1 MLTLTRISKTGPLFN
16 GLAKKAARDF
26 TREASL
32 EIAKEGQSMWIAQL
46 NRSMK
51 HPTGYYT
58 SNIMINRAGNSNT
71 VHDNDVIYG
80 AWLEG
85 TGSRNFPVTRFKGYH
100 SMRKVRQKLDSKA
113 PRIAERVLRRYLP
126 RMN

>member
-1 MLTLTRISKTGPLFN
+1 MLILTRVSKTGPLFN
-16 GLAKKAARDF
+16 GLAKRAAREF

-32 EIAKEGQSMWIAQL
+32 AIAQEGQSMWIAQL
-46 NRSMK
+46 NKSMK
-51 HPTGYYT
+51 NPTGYYT

-80 AWLEG
+80 PWLEG
-85 TGSRNFPVTRFKGYH
+85 TGSRNRTTRFKGYH
-100 SMRKVRQKLDSKA
+100 SMRKVNQRLDRKA
-113 PRIAERVLRRYLP
+113 STIAERVLRRYLP